1 MLKAKDLR
9 DKSVDELKA
18 ILLDTRKSLFEM
30 TNEAQLTK
38 DSSNRDKIRT
48 MKKEVAR
55 LLTIIKEKDVA
66 SN

>member
-1 MLKAKDLR
+1 MLKTKDIR

-30 TNEAQLTK
+30 TNEAQLSK

-48 MKKEVAR
+48 MRKDVAR
-55 LLTIIKEKDVA
+55 LLTIIKEKDLIT
-66 SN
+66 N

>member
-30 TNEAQLTK
+30 TNEAKLSK

-48 MKKEVAR
+48 MKKDVAK
-55 LLTIIKEKDVA
+55 LLTVINEKDVV

>member
-30 TNEAQLTK
+30 TNEAQLSK
-38 DSSNRDKIRT
+38 DTTNRDKIYT
-48 MKKEVAR
+48 MKKDVAR